1 MDLLLLLLL
10 LQQQQ
15 HYYDYWIHT
24 LISLLL
30 PCIM

>member
-1 MDLLLLLLL
+1 MDLLPL

-15 HYYDYWIHT
+15 QHYDSWIHT

-30 PCIM
+30 PSIM